1 MRVLY
6 VEDSPFDA
14 DLTRRTLANDATD
27 IDLTVTQK
35 LSEATLL
42 VDENLSNPFD
52 CILTDLRLPDG
63 TGLDLLHYLRKNS
76 IPSAVILITGQGD
89 EQTVLTAIKSGADD
103 YIPKHNE
110 YLKEIPGI
118 LRGAVRRYR
127 QDYELKKHLLRVL
140 YAEHL
145 ASDVDLTRRHVTTY
159 APFIQLEVVRD
170 GKAVLDLMNLNTG
183 SDKWDV
189 ILLDYRLPGV
199 NALEILRE
207 LNQRADHP
215 PVIIVT
221 GQGDEEVAINSLRL
235 GAADYLIKNPGYLYQ
250 LVPALQNAYHRH
262 QLEKEQAALH
272 ASEQRFLR
280 MAQNVQDLIYRFH
293 FFPEKGFDYVSPAA
307 AELTGFMPEEFYAD
321 GNLAQK
327 FISAEDQHFLDEI
340 LVGNIDFS
348 LPVVMRWVRK
358 DGKTI
363 WIEERNSPVYTSSG
377 ELIALEGIARDI
389 TDRINTEQTL
399 KEYSE
404 KLEEEVEKRSAEL
417 IEAQEQVLQQERL
430 ATFGRLASAVAH
442 ELRNPLGVISNSVY
456 FLRLKLEPTDEKV
469 REYLDILDR
478 ECQEAVRTL
487 TDLINYSNL
496 QAGDRYNS
504 SSEEIVEQAIKL
516 RPVPDNI
523 LLNIRYA
530 RDLKPVFV
538 DVDQIAQVL
547 VRLLDNAYQAMEN
560 GGTVAIRVKNYV
572 ENHTAMVLIQ
582 ITDEGCGFT
591 LDQKEHLFEPLFT
604 TKPRHI
610 GLGLPIAKRLVEVNG
625 GRLELESTEGKGT
638 CVTLF
643 LPVRS
648 E

>member
-1 MRVLY
+1 
-6 VEDSPFDA
+6 
-14 DLTRRTLANDATD
+14 
-27 IDLTVTQK
+27 
-35 LSEATLL
+35 
-42 VDENLSNPFD
+42 
-52 CILTDLRLPDG
+52 
-63 TGLDLLHYLRKNS
+63 
-76 IPSAVILITGQGD
+76 
-89 EQTVLTAIKSGADD
+89 
-103 YIPKHNE
+103 
-110 YLKEIPGI
+110 
-118 LRGAVRRYR
+118 
-127 QDYELKKHLLRVL
+127 
-140 YAEHL
+140 
-145 ASDVDLTRRHVTTY
+145 
-159 APFIQLEVVRD
+159 
-170 GKAVLDLMNLNTG
+170 
-183 SDKWDV
+183 
-189 ILLDYRLPGV
+189 
-199 NALEILRE
+199 
-207 LNQRADHP
+207 
-215 PVIIVT
+215 
-221 GQGDEEVAINSLRL
+221 
-235 GAADYLIKNPGYLYQ
+235 
-250 LVPALQNAYHRH
+250 
-262 QLEKEQAALH
+262 
-272 ASEQRFLR
+272 
-280 MAQNVQDLIYRFH
+280 
-293 FFPEKGFDYVSPAA
+293 
-307 AELTGFMPEEFYAD
+307 
-321 GNLAQK
+321 
-327 FISAEDQHFLDEI
+327 
-340 LVGNIDFS
+340 
-348 LPVVMRWVRK
+348 
-358 DGKTI
+358 
-363 WIEERNSPVYTSSG
+363 
-377 ELIALEGIARDI
+377 
-389 TDRINTEQTL
+389 
-399 KEYSE
+399 
-404 KLEEEVEKRSAEL
+404 VEKRSAEL

-430 ATFGRLASAVAH
+430 ATFGRLTSAVAH

-538 DVDQIAQVL
+538 DADQIAQVL

-610 GLGLPIAKRLVEVNG
+610 GLGLSIAKRLVEVNG